1 MKAGGIPVPD
11 FYQKETPDSRAIALL
26 GFGASPM
33 ARTILEL
40 FKVLPRT
47 NCCDCGQAA
56 CLAFATRVIKEG
68 EDLKRC
74 PHLSQIALAM
84 AGEVAGQ
91 QASGVGKRRES
102 VAIALEALQAKV
114 APLDLARVAPGG
126 GGQLRRAGPL
136 PLRGPGLLRPPS
148 PGLQGPGVLPTGV
161 TANPWDAI
169 LLYNYL
175 AFQGTAAVTGT
186 WITYQSLPNSVSKTK
201 TLKRLEGELAAHFA
215 GKRQKL
221 LEAAVGL
228 GAEPAQVA
236 EDADL
241 QLAFRPLPK
250 VPVLLLFWEEDPEE
264 HFPAQLHFLFD
275 QTVADFLDLESLLF
289 LVEQLS
295 GRLMAA

>member
-1 MKAGGIPVPD
+1 
-11 FYQKETPDSRAIALL
+11 
-26 GFGASPM
+26 M
-33 ARTILEL
+33 ARTVLEL

-47 NCCDCGQAA
+47 NCGDCGQAA

-74 PHLSQIALAM
+74 PHLSLAARAM
-84 AGEVAGQ
+84 AGEVASQ
-91 QASGVGKRRES
+91 QAAGVGKRRES

-114 APLDLARVAPGG
+114 APLDLARVAQGVGAIYGEQDRCPYVDLDYFGHR
-126 GGQLRRAGPL
+126 LRVFKDQVCYPE
-136 PLRGPGLLRPPS
+136 
-148 PGLQGPGVLPTGV
+148 GV

-175 AFQGTAAVTGT
+175 AFQGTAAITGT

-201 TLKRLEGELAAHFA
+201 TLNRLEGELAAHFA
-215 GKRQKL
+215 GKRQQL

-228 GAEPAQVA
+228 GAEPARVA
-236 EDADL
+236 EDTDL

-264 HFPAQLHFLFD
+264 DFPAQLHFLFD
-275 QTVADFLDLESLLF
+275 QSVADFLDLESLLF

-295 GRLMAA
+295 GRLMAT